1 MQSGMKEPY
10 KKGEAKSILTSS
22 LAPGAVRS
30 QVKCRQR
37 HRRAR
42 NRASKNTIRVPTECL
57 QREGN
62 IKRRRKFREVR
73 VFDGRGRS
81 PRAVRT
87 LRNCTHE
94 NRETSLVS
102 EVNQTTTGPG
112 SQKRNPGR
120 KANEESNMGVVPMKP
135 PNRSHEGVTAEAV
148 EGRPVTKEN
157 IMGQAPTQLS
167 VGLVYGVPKRL
178 A

>member
-1 MQSGMKEPY
+1 M
-10 KKGEAKSILTSS
+10 L
-22 LAPGAVRS
+22 
-30 QVKCRQR
+30 CRQR

-120 KANEESNMGVVPMKP
+120 KANEESNMGVVCAEQ
-135 PNRSHEGVTAEAV
+135 HIVQEG
-148 EGRPVTKEN
+148 
-157 IMGQAPTQLS
+157 
-167 VGLVYGVPKRL
+167 
-178 A
+178 